1 MAVLERD
8 ARELGGEVLAPAVGR
23 ETPSEAYRRRRR
35 RSWTPEEKLAIVLEA
50 EASDDPVAEVARRHG
65 MNANHL
71 FNWIQRYRDGTLDR
85 RTARP
90 VPDPMAPM
98 TFLDLGL
105 VGGVGAGIGAAV
117 IEIEL
122 PNRVRVRLGAQVEA
136 EALHRVLTVLKAV
149 A

>member
-1 MAVLERD
+1 MPALEHD
-8 ARELGGEVLAPAVGR
+8 ARVPGGEVLAPAVGR
-23 ETPSEAYRRRRR
+23 EALTEAYRRRRR
-35 RSWTPEEKLAIVLEA
+35 RSWTPEEKLAIVQEA
-50 EASDDPVAEVARRHG
+50 EASDDSVAEVARRHG

-71 FNWIQRYRDGTLDR
+71 FNWIQRHRDGTLDR
-85 RTARP
+85 RTVRP
-90 VPDPMAPM
+90 APDPAPM

-105 VGGVGAGIGAAV
+105 VGGAGTGVGAAV

-122 PNRVRVRLGAQVEA
+122 PNRVRVRVGAQVEA

>member
-1 MAVLERD
+1 MTALERD
-8 ARELGGEVLAPAVGR
+8 AREPGGEVLAPAVGR
-23 ETPSEAYRRRRR
+23 EPLTEADRRRRR
-35 RSWTPEEKLAIVLEA
+35 RSWTPEEKRAIVQEA
-50 EASDDPVAEVARRHG
+50 EASDDPVAEVARRHE

-85 RTARP
+85 RTPRP
-90 VPDPMAPM
+90 APDPAPM

-105 VGGVGAGIGAAV
+105 VGEPGAGIGAGV
-117 IEIEL
+117 IEIEF
-122 PNRVRVRLGAQVEA
+122 PNRVRVRVGTQVET

>member
-23 ETPSEAYRRRRR
+23 EALTEAYRRRRR
-35 RSWTPEEKLAIVLEA
+35 RSWTPEEKLAIVQEA
-50 EASDDPVAEVARRHG
+50 ETSDDSVAEVARRHE

-85 RTARP
+85 RAARP
-90 VPDPMAPM
+90 ALDQAPM

-105 VGGVGAGIGAAV
+105 VGEAGAGVGAGV
-117 IEIEL
+117 IEIEF
-122 PNRVRVRLGAQVEA
+122 PNRVRVRVGAQVET

>member
-1 MAVLERD
+1 MAALEGD
-8 ARELGGEVLAPAVGR
+8 AREPGGEVLAPAVGL
-23 ETPSEAYRRRRR
+23 EALPEAYRRRRR
-35 RSWTPEEKLAIVLEA
+35 RSWTPEEKLAIVQEA
-50 EASDDPVAEVARRHG
+50 EASDDSVAEVARRHG

-71 FNWIQRYRDGTLDR
+71 FNWIQRHRDRTLDR

-90 VPDPMAPM
+90 ALDPAPM

-105 VGGVGAGIGAAV
+105 VGEAGAGIGAGV
-117 IEIEL
+117 IEIEF
-122 PNRVRVRLGAQVEA
+122 PSRVRVRVGAQVES